1 MVRKKMVRRKDVL
14 NIECAQ
20 QANNISNTET
30 TIAQTVNSIVS
41 HIIEEQEITNTLN
54 SMVSN
59 IQEAEANLWSNH
71 RPESLNNKLSADA
84 ETSKVKK
91 DDDDIT
97 IANGPISTD
106 INAINKNDKSNE
118 SSGLNIKYTA
128 IESNESTATMSKQT
142 KTNENIGDKTTS
154 TTTAATPPPPPPP
167 PPTTTTTT
175 TMMMT
180 ASTSNVNTTTTTNI
194 NNTSKSSILEN
205 NNVEKL
211 NDNVEKLKPTDNAQQ
226 KLVKELCLNPKNSTD
241 CVQND
246 PTTKVTSTTSTS
258 NSNKRMLDVETS
270 NTDNTNDGGENKI
283 VKKRKID
290 DPDNNENNKNDTGL
304 LKQNVFDMSNDNNIL
319 NNDITATDSVL
330 KTNDTQDA
338 TLNNGIYETTSKGFD
353 SNMLLPPQESL
364 ANVNNNNNDDSTK
377 KTDDSA
383 ERIAQQQFDQQ
394 EQYQQTQILQ
404 KQVMQQKELMVKTK
418 PQKVPPAEGPLEVVV
433 PKNFTSGDQLT
444 VEDPR
449 DKKRYLIRIPQ
460 NASEGS
466 ILHINVNMV
475 GGSTIQP
482 QQSGVPLQQVVSQ
495 QTTQQIL
502 SQQVPMQQI
511 PLQQMPSQQVPQNV
525 PNKQLMYLQAFLQ
538 QQQRQQM
545 QHQQLQQQQSQF
557 LARQAMSKIFPNIV
571 PISSLAIGSFSS
583 SQKRISFPHEDSRL
597 HTLKILLNMYGISF
611 DAVRTAEA
619 LRGVCPG
626 GTSCTLD
633 EIDVALNSTFDN
645 LTFKLSGIS
654 LSLIKQSGGG
664 DNFADL
670 ISAIIAHDVAVMEC
684 PAESPMKGKQC
695 HLLPPPCALSTEL
708 LYDIKQNIIAK
719 RVFFKGRIKAISLLE
734 AIEASNAFNNNNL
747 NFMSNIYGSNVGTT
761 ESNKKSGKINSIESK
776 TAKTAQILVM
786 EKKDKLISELRK
798 KLALEQEEVK
808 KQKRLNDSIMQENYL
823 LRSEIAR
830 LRQGSSLIK

>member
-41 HIIEEQEITNTLN
+41 HIEEQEITNTLN

-71 RPESLNNKLSADA
+71 RPESLNNKLNADA

-91 DDDDIT
+91 NDDEIT

-118 SSGLNIKYTA
+118 SSGMNIKYTA

-142 KTNENIGDKTTS
+142 KTNENIGEKTTS
-154 TTTAATPPPPPPP
+154 TTTAATPPP

-180 ASTSNVNTTTTTNI
+180 ASTSNVTTTTTTNV

-226 KLVKELCLNPKNSTD
+226 KLAKELCLNPKNSTD

-246 PTTKVTSTTSTS
+246 PTTKVTSTTFSTS

-304 LKQNVFDMSNDNNIL
+304 LKQNVFDMSNDNNIM
-319 NNDITATDSVL
+319 NNDITVTDSVL

-338 TLNNGIYETTSKGFD
+338 TLYNGIYETTSKGFD

-377 KTDDSA
+377 KTDGSA

-495 QTTQQIL
+495 QTTPQIPL
-502 SQQVPMQQI
+502 QQVPMQQI

-557 LARQAMSKIFPNIV
+557 LARQAMSKIFPNIA
-571 PISSLAIGSFSS
+571 PISTLFIGSFSS
-583 SQKRISFPHEDSRL
+583 SQKHINFQHEDGRL

-626 GTSCTLD
+626 GTTCNLD